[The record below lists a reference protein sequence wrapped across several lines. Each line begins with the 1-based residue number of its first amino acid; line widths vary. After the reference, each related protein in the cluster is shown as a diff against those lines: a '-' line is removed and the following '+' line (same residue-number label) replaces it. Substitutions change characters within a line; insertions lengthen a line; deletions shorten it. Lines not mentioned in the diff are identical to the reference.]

1 MIKLTPYRRLLLRNI
16 CYACLFIYLIADHA
30 QKIPSTR
37 HLIMTIVF
45 SLGAVFEIFDAIKS
59 VKEHKKQQ

>member
-1 MIKLTPYRRLLLRNI
+1 MFNLTPYQRHLLHNI
-16 CYACLFIYLIADHA
+16 CLFCLFVYSVIDHA

-45 SLGAVFEIFDAIKS
+45 SLGAVSEIFDAIKTI
-59 VKEHKKQQ
+59 KEHNKQQ